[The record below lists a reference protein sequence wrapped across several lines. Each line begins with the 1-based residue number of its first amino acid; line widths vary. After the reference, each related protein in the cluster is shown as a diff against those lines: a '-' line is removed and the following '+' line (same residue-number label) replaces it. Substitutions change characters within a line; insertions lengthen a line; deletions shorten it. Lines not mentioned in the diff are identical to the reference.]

1 MAEINLFHVLGEH
14 FTNSL
19 TQEER
24 RQIDGISTRLSND
37 PNFKG
42 LDYHEQDN
50 SFIKERL
57 ARLNK
62 ENEDNERYAQM
73 MESSFK

>member
-1 MAEINLFHVLGEH
+1 MAYINIFHELGEH
-14 FTNSL
+14 FTNPL

-24 RQIDGISTRLSND
+24 RQIDAISTRLSND

-50 SFIKERL
+50 AFIKDRIAKL
-57 ARLNK
+57 RK
-62 ENEDNERYAQM
+62 EYDENGNYAEM
-73 MESSFK
+73 LESSFV